1 MNIFERNIKAAEKLN
16 PRLAKIIKDAPDSGT
31 YQVITSKH
39 PDGVPNMINSRS
51 GYMYYD
57 NMDPVASAAKK
68 VESKNIRLPQ
78 LTFFMGFGLGYE
90 LITFLNQKMNP
101 ETYIVIIEKE
111 PEAIKAAFRIIDFTK
126 VMSYKNI
133 HFVVGIP
140 QGQLF
145 VELRKHML
153 YGNNKLYSKAINIIE
168 NDAVFISNK
177 DYFKSAINALKDAV
191 KEVLM
196 HYGNDPWDS
205 LIGIE
210 NTFYNINEIINY
222 PGIKDLYSEFKGKPG
237 IVVATGPSLDKNI
250 HLLHGLEN
258 KAVICAADASVRV
271 MKEYGFKPHLVT
283 SLERLTPTA
292 KLFEDLSED
301 DVKDVYLAATPVI
314 HPKTY
319 ANFPGERIITYRN
332 FATFEWL
339 DIERGTLDIGP
350 SAGNMAF
357 KVLEAL
363 GCDPI
368 ILIGQDLAFGE
379 GEVTH
384 ASGTVYGKNQHTSR
398 QKILE
403 VEGNY
408 VDKIK
413 TTNTWYKFLKYYEKD
428 VAETKAKVINATEG
442 GAKIY
447 GTEIMSFQ
455 EAIDRYINKEI
466 GVLDTIKTNLHY
478 PDEEEKEAERE
489 KVRKKVVD
497 AIDYSN
503 YVLEQFK
510 YGYDQCICFSN
521 EIAEPY
527 MAGDEIDHEKAKSI
541 FEEIQ
546 KPMKVFSEK
555 KFFHIMMHYVQSYY
569 IRTLVEING
578 VRASEFNND
587 VANMKITAL
596 MKDMYAVMYKLV
608 ERMVHLLH
616 VLQKKLD
623 EDFSVKTVR

>member
-1 MNIFERNIKAAEKLN
+1 MNIFEKNIKTAEKLH
-16 PRLAKIIKDAPDSGT
+16 PKLAKIIKNTPDSEN
-31 YQVITSKH
+31 YQIVTSKH
-39 PDGVPNMINSRS
+39 PDGVPNMINKKL
-51 GYMYYD
+51 GYVYYD
-57 NMDPVASAAKK
+57 NLEPVASAAKK
-68 VESKNIRLPQ
+68 VESKNIKVPQ
-78 LTFFMGFGLGYE
+78 LTFFIGFGLGYE
-90 LITFLNQKMNP
+90 LITFMNEKLTP
-101 ETYIVIIEKE
+101 DTYIVIIEKD
-111 PEAIKAAFRIIDFTK
+111 PEALKAAFRTIDFTQ
-126 VMSYKNI
+126 VMAHKNV
-133 HFVVGIP
+133 HFIVGVP
-140 QGQLF
+140 EGQLF
-145 VELRKHML
+145 TEIRTHMM
-153 YGNNKLYSKAINIIE
+153 YGNNKLFSKAINIIE
-168 NDAVFISNK
+168 NDVAFISGK
-177 DYFKSAINALKDAV
+177 EYYKTAISALKDAV

-210 NTFYNINEIINY
+210 NTFHNINEIINY
-222 PGIKDLYSEFKGKPG
+222 PGIKDLYSKFKGKPG

-250 HLLHGLEN
+250 HLLDGLDN

-271 MKEYGFKPHLVT
+271 MKEHGYKPHLVT
-283 SLERLTPTA
+283 SLERLAPTA
-292 KLFEDLSED
+292 KLFENLEEK

-384 ASGTVYGKNQHTSR
+384 ASGTTYGQSQYKKTENT
-398 QKILE
+398 LE
-403 VEGNY
+403 VAGNY
-408 VDKIK
+408 VKKLK
-413 TTNTWYKFLKYYEKD
+413 TNNVWYKFLKYYEKD
-428 VAETKAKVINATEG
+428 VAETNAKVINATEG

-447 GTEIMSFQ
+447 GAEIMTFQ
-455 EAIDRYINKEI
+455 EAIDRYINEEI
-466 GVLDTIKTNLHY
+466 GVLDTIKANLHY
-478 PDEEEKEAERE
+478 PDEAEKEDERE
-489 KVRKKVVD
+489 NVRKKVVD

-503 YVLEQFK
+503 YVLNQFK
-510 YGYDQCICFSN
+510 YGYDQCILFSN
-521 EIAEPY
+521 EVAEPY
-527 MAGDEIDHEKAKSI
+527 HKSGEIDHERVKEL

-546 KPMKVFSEK
+546 KPMKVFIEK

-578 VRASEFNND
+578 VRASESD
-587 VANMKITAL
+587 TVMANMKITAL

-608 ERMVHLLH
+608 EKMHYLLH
-616 VLQKKLD
+616 MLQKKLD
-623 EDFSVKTVR
+623 EEFSVKVER